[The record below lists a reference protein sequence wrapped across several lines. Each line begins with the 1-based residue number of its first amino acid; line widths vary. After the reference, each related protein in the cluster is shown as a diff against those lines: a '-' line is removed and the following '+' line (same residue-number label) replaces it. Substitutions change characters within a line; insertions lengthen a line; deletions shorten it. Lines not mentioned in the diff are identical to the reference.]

1 MSKKKFAIIGNPIS
15 HSLSPILHNYWFN
28 KYKIDAEYLLLNIEL
43 KEIKS
48 VIEKIKKKEI
58 TGINVTL
65 PYKRAVIPFLSKIIN
80 DAQET
85 HSVNT
90 ILLDDK
96 NNVIGENTDVF
107 GFQAAYLKAI
117 PNLEIKNKKVLI
129 LGAGGVAPSIILALM
144 KSNFKNISLSNRTYD
159 KSLFLQKKFNNIIPI
174 KWDEYLDKLDEFDI
188 VINAT
193 SLGLKKEN
201 DFNDNINRYKKNL
214 IYIDTIYNPPQ
225 TKMIKYFKSKNIKTF
240 NGLNM
245 FIYQGQKAFYLWNKI
260 NPEVD
265 DDLLKL
271 LESKL
276 NQ

>member
-1 MSKKKFAIIGNPIS
+1 MSKKKFAIIGDPIS

-28 KYKIDAEYLLLNIEL
+28 KYKIDAEYLLLNTKT
-43 KEIKS
+43 KEIKT

-58 TGINVTL
+58 AGINVTL
-65 PYKRAVIPFLSKIIN
+65 PYKRAVIPFLSKIVN

-90 ILLDDK
+90 ILLDNK
-96 NNVIGENTDVF
+96 NSVIGENTDVF
-107 GFQAAYLKAI
+107 GFQAAYLKSI

-144 KSNFKNISLSNRTYD
+144 KSNFKNISLTNRTYD
-159 KSLFLQKKFNNIIPI
+159 KSLFLKKKFNDITTI
-174 KWDEYLDKLDEFDI
+174 KWDKYLDKLDEFDI

-201 DFNDNINRYKKNL
+201 DFNDSISKFKKNL

-240 NGLNM
+240 NGLSM
-245 FIYQGQKAFYLWNKI
+245 FIYQGQKSFYLWNKI

-265 DDLLKL
+265 EDLLKL